1 MATLDLCNQ
10 EELKRVLC
18 VHHILL
24 KSKAELDQQREKAW
38 GLCGCWRL
46 WRRILAVWR
55 VIFFVQRRGQSD
67 NRCVCVCYKG
77 VIRY

>member
-24 KSKAELDQQREKAW
+24 KSKPELDQLRE
-38 GLCGCWRL
+38 GLGAL
-46 WRRILAVWR
+46 R
-55 VIFFVQRRGQSD
+55 VLEIMEKNPS
-67 NRCVCVCYKG
+67 CLES
-77 VIRY
+77 